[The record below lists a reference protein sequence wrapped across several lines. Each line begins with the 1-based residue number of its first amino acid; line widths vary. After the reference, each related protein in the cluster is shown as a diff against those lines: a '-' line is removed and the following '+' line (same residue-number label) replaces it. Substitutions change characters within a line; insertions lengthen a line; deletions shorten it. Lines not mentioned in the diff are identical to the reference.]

1 MSERHHIIIS
11 GLPASGKTT
20 IGLAI
25 ANELGLE
32 MLDKDEIL
40 DGLFETEGVGDLEW
54 RASLSRRADEILRER
69 ALESQGAVIS
79 SWWRHPASTVDS
91 GTRIEWLAE
100 LRCELI
106 EIHCVCSPETAAA
119 RFKARTRHAG
129 HLDHLKLDAELITSL
144 RKQSALGPLGAGPV
158 IKVST
163 EKPLELATL
172 ILQIEDLL
180 KNRET

>member
-1 MSERHHIIIS
+1 MIERHHIITS

-40 DGLFETEGVGDLEW
+40 DGLFETQGVGGLEW
-54 RASLSRRADEILRER
+54 RARLSRKADEILRER

-79 SWWRHPASTVDS
+79 SWWRHPASTIDS

-100 LRCELI
+100 LPCELI
-106 EIHCVCSPETAAA
+106 EIHCVCTPETAAA
-119 RFKARTRHAG
+119 RFKTRTRHAG
-129 HLDHLKLDAELITSL
+129 HLDHLKLDADLVTSF
-144 RKQSALGPLGAGPV
+144 RQQSALGPLGVGRV
-158 IKVST
+158 IEVST
-163 EKPLELATL
+163 ESLVELPQLVT
-172 ILQIEDLL
+172 QINGLFQ
-180 KNRET
+180 NRQR